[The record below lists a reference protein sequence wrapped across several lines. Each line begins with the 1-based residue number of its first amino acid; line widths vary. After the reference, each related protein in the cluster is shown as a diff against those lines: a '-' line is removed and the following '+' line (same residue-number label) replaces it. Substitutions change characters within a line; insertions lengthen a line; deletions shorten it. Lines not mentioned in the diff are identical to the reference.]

1 MTMHSRPG
9 SARLRGAHSWGARLR
24 GARLRGDSWAIVSAL
39 ATGGGFIAAKTA
51 LQTLPPITFNSY
63 MFGIGML
70 AVVVDAVISR
80 KVNVMLRVSRRQLAF
95 LLLVSVLFCG
105 AVFCL
110 HTALVQSEPATV
122 SFLSRIELVSTLLLA
137 AIFLKE
143 RISKAE
149 IIGLIIVV
157 TGIVVM
163 RYDASVELSRAVM
176 LITGGSFLFGAGE
189 VLIKSQINWMDYRS
203 LIFYRN
209 LFMSVIFFIV
219 SLFWGKWVWVA
230 DGNLMLVLIIAG
242 IVMPYLGRLG
252 YLKAMQNIDIS
263 RASIIVQS
271 QPFFAAAAALAILGT
286 FPPFKEVIG
295 GLLIVA
301 GVVTIKL
308 LEKKTE
314 RHPS

>member
-1 MTMHSRPG
+1 MPAPARPQ
-9 SARLRGAHSWGARLR
+9 ST
-24 GARLRGDSWAIVSAL
+24 RLRGDMWAVVSAV
-39 ATGGGFIAAKTA
+39 ATGGGFIAAKAA
-51 LQTLPPITFNSY
+51 LQTLPPITFNAY

-80 KVNVMLRVSRRQLAF
+80 KVAVMLKVSFRQLAF
-95 LLLVSVLFCG
+95 LFIVAILFCG

-110 HTALVQSEPATV
+110 NTALAQSEPATV

-143 RISKAE
+143 RISKSE
-149 IIGLIIVV
+149 IIGLLIV
-157 TGIVVM
+157 TAGIVVM
-163 RYDASVELSRAVM
+163 RYDASVELSRTVM
-176 LITGGSFLFGAGE
+176 LITIGSFMFGAGE
-189 VLIKSQINWMDYRS
+189 VLIKSKIDWMDYRTF
-203 LIFYRN
+203 IFYRN
-209 LFMSVIFFIV
+209 LFMSVIFFIIS
-219 SLFWGKWVWVA
+219 SLWGKWVWVD
-230 DGNLMLVLIIAG
+230 DGNLMMVLIVAG
-242 IVMPYLGRLG
+242 IVLPYLGRLG

-271 QPFFAAAAALAILGT
+271 QPFFAAATALAILGT

-308 LEKKTE
+308 LEKKTA
-314 RHPS
+314 RV